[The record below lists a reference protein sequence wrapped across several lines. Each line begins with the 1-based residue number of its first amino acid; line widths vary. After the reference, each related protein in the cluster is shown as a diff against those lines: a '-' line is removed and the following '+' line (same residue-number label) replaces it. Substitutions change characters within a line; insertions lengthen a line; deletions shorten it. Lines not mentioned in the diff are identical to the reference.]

1 MKNMIL
7 IAESGSTKCDWLF
20 YQGNHCVSETST
32 AGFNPYFHSEEWMIE
47 QMRFNPQLVEVAH
60 RVSSIYFFGAG
71 CSREDLQQKV
81 HRALNGFF
89 SQAQIRVDH
98 DLTAA
103 AYATYNGKTAI
114 SCILGT
120 GSNAC
125 RFNGNTVYSEV
136 PSLAFIL
143 GDEGSG
149 SYFGKQLLAAF
160 FYKQL
165 PKQISDDLRTEY
177 PGISVDKIV
186 KKVYQT
192 THANVYLASFMPFI
206 YRWKSS
212 DLIQGWLRKGFQHF
226 LDNQVL
232 CYQGVQEMPIN
243 FVGSVAKFFEAELEA
258 TLVKNNL
265 EMGQIV
271 KQPAHALARFVLE
284 QHEKRS

>member
-1 MKNMIL
+1 MIL

-20 YQGNHCVSETST
+20 YQGNQCVFETST
-32 AGFNPYFHSEEWMIE
+32 AGFNPYFHSEEWMVE
-47 QMRFNPQLVEVAH
+47 QMQLNPQLVEVAQ

-89 SQAQIRVDH
+89 GQAQIRVDH

-103 AYATYNGKTAI
+103 AYATYDGRTAV

-125 RFNGNTVYSEV
+125 RFDGKSVYSEV

-149 SYFGKQLLAAF
+149 SYFGKKLLAAY

-165 PKQISDDLRTEY
+165 PDEISEDLRSEY
-177 PGISVDKIV
+177 PGISVEEIVEKI
-186 KKVYQT
+186 YQNK
-192 THANVYLASFMPFI
+192 HANVYLASFMPFI
-206 YRWKSS
+206 HRWKSTE
-212 DLIQGWLRKGFQHF
+212 LVQKWLKEGFQHF

-232 CYQGVQEMPIN
+232 CYKGVRDMPIH
-243 FVGSVAKFFEAELEA
+243 FVGSVAKFFESELEI
-258 TLVKNNL
+258 TLEKNGL
-265 EMGQIV
+265 QLGQIV
-271 KQPAHALARFVLE
+271 KQPAHALASFVLKH
-284 QHEKRS
+284 HEGK